1 MTMRQIPLSA
11 ASTSR
16 SASPAVL
23 AVPAVPVSW
32 PLVAGSLV
40 LGLVLAGCSDSSG
53 RPPMPAVPVAVATV
67 DQGPAPY
74 VVVADGTVEP
84 LQTVQ
89 IESQVGGVLQ
99 SVDFT
104 EGQEV
109 TTGQPLFH
117 IDPRPFQAALSQA
130 EANLARDDANAINSR
145 RDAERYQRLAEQ
157 DYVTRS
163 QADQAEATARAQ
175 AAVVKAD
182 SAAVETARLNLAYTV
197 IRAPISGRTGAIL
210 VRQGNLVKTSAS
222 PLVVINQIRP
232 ILVRFPIQGRVLP
245 LVQKYGS
252 GSPLVASVEPGEGAE
267 GPGLG
272 QERGELTFVDNAVD
286 PQTGTVMLKA
296 RFANE
301 DRGLWPGEY
310 VTVRLQVYVQPDAL
324 TVPLGAPVTQQDGSF
339 VYVVDDAGTAH
350 RRTVEVGRTLED
362 RVIIDSGLKAG
373 ERVVTDGQSRLR
385 EGAKVQIKG
394 AGGGAERADS
404 SGAAA
409 PAGTGGGGGA
419 S

>member
-1 MTMRQIPLSA
+1 MRQFLDSGA
-11 ASTSR
+11 
-16 SASPAVL
+16 SASL
-23 AVPAVPVSW
+23 
-32 PLVAGSLV
+32 SLL
-40 LGLVLAGCSDSSG
+40 LGLLLSGCGGSSG
-53 RPPMPAVPVAVATV
+53 RPPMPSVPVTVAAAA
-67 DQGPAPY
+67 QGPAPY

-89 IESQVGGVLQ
+89 VESQVGGVLM

-109 TTGQPLFH
+109 TKGQPLFH
-117 IDPRPFQAALSQA
+117 IDPRPFQAALRQA
-130 EANLARDDANAINSR
+130 EANMAKDEANAINSR
-145 RDAERYQRLAEQ
+145 RDAERYQKLAEQ
-157 DYVTRS
+157 DYVTQS
-163 QADQAEATARAQ
+163 QADQADATARAQ

-182 SAAVETARLNLAYTV
+182 SAAVETARLNLSYT
-197 IRAPISGRTGAIL
+197 IIPAPISGRTGSIL
-210 VRQGNLVKTSAS
+210 VRRGNLVKANAS
-222 PLVVINQIRP
+222 PLVVINQIHP

-245 LVQKYGS
+245 LVQKYHALA
-252 GSPLVASVEPGEGAE
+252 PLVASVAPGEGDEQTAPA
-267 GPGLG
+267 PGDEHADLG
-272 QERGELTFVDNAVD
+272 HESGTLTFIDNAVD
-286 PQTGTVMLKA
+286 PQTGTVVLKA

-301 DRGLWPGEY
+301 DRELWPGEY
-310 VTVRLQVYVQPDAL
+310 VTVHLQVYVQPDAI

-350 RRTVEVGRTLED
+350 RRTVVVGRTVED

-394 AGGGAERADS
+394 EGGGAGPADS